1 MDNFREW
8 KENGDMDEKTKSEI
22 TEILKEELVPAMGC
36 TEPISIAYA
45 SAMCRSLLSSPP
57 TAVRIYASPNIIKN
71 VKSVVVP
78 HTGGERGIEAA
89 SSIGIVGGREDLELQ
104 VLSEITKEDIEK
116 SKKLRDEAEFT
127 VLPSNKGYIFHI
139 EVELENKDE
148 NATVEIAG
156 THTNV
161 IRKERNGEV
170 LFEKEYSETTTV
182 RDVDRSIL
190 TIKNIVE
197 YAESVD
203 IDLIKDTIERQ
214 IEYNT
219 AIAEEGL
226 TSPRGANI
234 GSILLKSYGES
245 VHNKAKAYA
254 AAGSDARMN
263 GSERPVIIN
272 SGSGNQ
278 GLTASLP
285 VIVYAR
291 DIGVSHNTLL
301 RALVVSNL
309 VTIHLKSGIGRLS
322 AYCGATSAGAGAGAG
337 VCYLYGGRENE
348 ISHTVVNALAIE
360 SGMICDG
367 AKASCA
373 AKIASAVE
381 AGLLG
386 MEMQKYGS
394 EFYGGDGIVKKGVE
408 NTIDNVSRIAR
419 EGMRETD
426 KTIIEIM
433 TEKAGEGKKR
443 GQ

>member
-1 MDNFREW
+1 MDI
-8 KENGDMDEKTKSEI
+8 KTISAI

-36 TEPISIAYA
+36 TEPIAIAYA
-45 SAMCRSLLSSPP
+45 SSIARSLLSSLP
-57 TAVRIYASPNIIKN
+57 TSVAVYASPNIIKN

-89 SSIGIVGGREDLELQ
+89 ASIGIVAGREDLELE
-104 VLSEITKEDIEK
+104 VLSKVGEKDIER
-116 SKKLRDEAEFT
+116 SKELRRDAKFT
-127 VLPSNKGYIFHI
+127 ILPSESGYIFHI
-139 EVELENKDE
+139 RVELKNDSESS
-148 NATVEIAG
+148 AVEIAG
-156 THTNV
+156 NHTNV
-161 IRKERNGEV
+161 ILKERNGQV
-170 LFEKEYSETTTV
+170 LFRKEYKENVESKKT
-182 RDVDRSIL
+182 DRSVL
-190 TIKNIVE
+190 SIKSISE
-197 YAESVD
+197 YADSVD
-203 IDLIKDTIERQ
+203 IESIRETLERQ

-219 AIAEEGL
+219 AIANEGL
-226 TSPRGANI
+226 HGTWGANI

-245 VHNKAKAYA
+245 VQNKAKAYA

-263 GSERPVIIN
+263 GSEKPVVIN

-285 VIVYAR
+285 VIVYAK
-291 DIGVSHNTLL
+291 DLNVSHNTLL
-301 RALVVSNL
+301 RALAVSNL
-309 VTIHLKSGIGRLS
+309 VTIHLKSGIGSLS

-337 VCYLYGGRENE
+337 VCYLFGGRENE
-348 ISHTVVNALAIE
+348 IAHTVVNALAIE

-408 NTIDNVSRIAR
+408 NTIENVSRIAR

-433 TEKAGEGKKR
+433 TGNKCH
-443 GQ
+443 

>member
-1 MDNFREW
+1 MDI
-8 KENGDMDEKTKSEI
+8 KTISAI

-36 TEPISIAYA
+36 TEPIAIAYA
-45 SAMCRSLLSSPP
+45 SSIARSLISSLP
-57 TAVRIYASPNIIKN
+57 TSVTVYASPNIIKN

-89 SSIGIVGGREDLELQ
+89 ASIGIVAGREELELE
-104 VLSEITKEDIEK
+104 VLSKVGEEDIER
-116 SKKLRDEAEFT
+116 SKELRRDAKFT
-127 VLPSNKGYIFHI
+127 ILPSESGYIFHI
-139 EVELENKDE
+139 RVELKNDSESS
-148 NATVEIAG
+148 AVEIAG
-156 THTNV
+156 NHTNV
-161 IRKERNGEV
+161 ILKERNGEV
-170 LFEKEYSETTTV
+170 IYKKEYKDSVESKKT
-182 RDVDRSIL
+182 DRSIL
-190 TIKNIVE
+190 SIKSISE
-197 YAESVD
+197 YADTVD
-203 IDLIKDTIERQ
+203 IESIKETLERQ

-219 AIAEEGL
+219 AIANEGL
-226 TSPRGANI
+226 HGFWGANI

-245 VHNKAKAYA
+245 VQNKAKAYA

-263 GSERPVIIN
+263 GSEKPVVIN

-285 VIVYAR
+285 VIVYAK
-291 DIGVSHNTLL
+291 DLNVSQNTLL
-301 RALVVSNL
+301 RALAVSNL
-309 VTIHLKSGIGRLS
+309 VTIHLKSGIGSLS

-337 VCYLYGGRENE
+337 VCYLFGGRENE
-348 ISHTVVNALAIE
+348 IAHTVVNALAIE

-408 NTIDNVSRIAR
+408 NTIENVSRIAR

-433 TEKAGEGKKR
+433 TGNKCR
-443 GQ
+443 

>member
-1 MDNFREW
+1 MDI
-8 KENGDMDEKTKSEI
+8 KTISAI

-36 TEPISIAYA
+36 TEPIAIAYA
-45 SAMCRSLLSSPP
+45 SSIARSLLSSLP
-57 TAVRIYASPNIIKN
+57 TSVAVYASPNIIKN

-89 SSIGIVGGREDLELQ
+89 ASIGIVAGREDLELE
-104 VLSEITKEDIEK
+104 VLSKVGEKDIER
-116 SKKLRDEAEFT
+116 SKELRRDAKFT
-127 VLPSNKGYIFHI
+127 ILPSESGYIFHI
-139 EVELENKDE
+139 RVELKNNSESS
-148 NATVEIAG
+148 AVEIAG
-156 THTNV
+156 NHTNV
-161 IRKERNGEV
+161 ILKERNGEV
-170 LFEKEYSETTTV
+170 IYKKEYKDSVESKKT
-182 RDVDRSIL
+182 DRSVL
-190 TIKNIVE
+190 SIKSISE
-197 YAESVD
+197 YADSVD
-203 IDLIKDTIERQ
+203 IESIRETLERQ

-219 AIAEEGL
+219 AIANEGL
-226 TSPRGANI
+226 HGSWGANI

-245 VHNKAKAYA
+245 VQNKAKAYA

-263 GSERPVIIN
+263 GSEKPVVIN

-285 VIVYAR
+285 VIVYAK
-291 DIGVSHNTLL
+291 DLNVSHNTLL
-301 RALVVSNL
+301 RALAVSNL
-309 VTIHLKSGIGRLS
+309 VTIHLKSGIGSLS

-337 VCYLYGGRENE
+337 VCYLFGGRENE

-408 NTIDNVSRIAR
+408 NTIENVSRIAR

-433 TEKAGEGKKR
+433 TGNKCH
-443 GQ
+443 

>member
-1 MDNFREW
+1 MDI
-8 KENGDMDEKTKSEI
+8 KTISAI

-36 TEPISIAYA
+36 TEPIAIAYA
-45 SAMCRSLLSSPP
+45 SSIARSLISSLP
-57 TAVRIYASPNIIKN
+57 TSVTVYASPNIIKN

-89 SSIGIVGGREDLELQ
+89 ASIGIVAGREELELE
-104 VLSEITKEDIEK
+104 VLSKVGEEDIK
-116 SKKLRDEAEFT
+116 RSKELRRDAKFT
-127 VLPSNKGYIFHI
+127 ILPSESGYIFHI
-139 EVELENKDE
+139 RVELKNDSESS
-148 NATVEIAG
+148 AVEIAG
-156 THTNV
+156 NHTNV
-161 IRKERNGEV
+161 ILKERNGEV
-170 LFEKEYSETTTV
+170 IYKKEYKDSVESKKT
-182 RDVDRSIL
+182 DRSIL
-190 TIKNIVE
+190 SIKSISE
-197 YAESVD
+197 YADTVD
-203 IDLIKDTIERQ
+203 IESIRETLERQ

-219 AIAEEGL
+219 AIANEGL
-226 TSPRGANI
+226 HGSWGANI

-245 VHNKAKAYA
+245 VQNKAKAYA

-263 GSERPVIIN
+263 GSEKPVVIN

-285 VIVYAR
+285 VIVYAK
-291 DIGVSHNTLL
+291 DLNVSQNTLL
-301 RALVVSNL
+301 RALAVSNL
-309 VTIHLKSGIGRLS
+309 VTIHLKSGIGSLS

-337 VCYLYGGRENE
+337 VCYLFGGRENE
-348 ISHTVVNALAIE
+348 IAHTVVNALAIE

-408 NTIDNVSRIAR
+408 NTIENVSRIAR

-433 TEKAGEGKKR
+433 TGNKCR
-443 GQ
+443 

>member
-1 MDNFREW
+1 MDI
-8 KENGDMDEKTKSEI
+8 KTISAI

-36 TEPISIAYA
+36 TEPIAIAYA
-45 SAMCRSLLSSPP
+45 SSIARSILSSLP
-57 TAVRIYASPNIIKN
+57 TSVTVYASPNIIKN

-89 SSIGIVGGREDLELQ
+89 ASIGIVAGREDLELE
-104 VLSEITKEDIEK
+104 VLSKVGEKDIER
-116 SKKLRDEAEFT
+116 SKELRRDAKFT
-127 VLPSNKGYIFHI
+127 ILPSESGYIFHI
-139 EVELENKDE
+139 RVELKNDSESS
-148 NATVEIAG
+148 AVEIAG
-156 THTNV
+156 NHTNV
-161 IRKERNGEV
+161 ILKERNREV
-170 LFEKEYSETTTV
+170 IYKKEYKDSVESKKT
-182 RDVDRSIL
+182 DRSVL
-190 TIKNIVE
+190 SIKSISE
-197 YAESVD
+197 YADSVD
-203 IDLIKDTIERQ
+203 IESIREMIERQ

-219 AIAEEGL
+219 AIANEGL
-226 TSPRGANI
+226 HGSWGANI

-245 VHNKAKAYA
+245 VQNKAKAYA

-263 GSERPVIIN
+263 GSEKPVVIN

-285 VIVYAR
+285 VIVYAK
-291 DIGVSHNTLL
+291 DLNVSHNTLL
-301 RALVVSNL
+301 RALAVSNL
-309 VTIHLKSGIGRLS
+309 VTIHLKSGIGSLS

-337 VCYLYGGRENE
+337 VCYLFGGRENE

-408 NTIDNVSRIAR
+408 NTIENVSRIAR

-433 TEKAGEGKKR
+433 TGNKCH
-443 GQ
+443 

>member
-1 MDNFREW
+1 MDI
-8 KENGDMDEKTKSEI
+8 KTISAI

-36 TEPISIAYA
+36 TEPIAIAYA
-45 SAMCRSLLSSPP
+45 SSIARSLLSSLP
-57 TAVRIYASPNIIKN
+57 TSVAVYASPNIIKN

-89 SSIGIVGGREDLELQ
+89 ASIGIVAGREDLELE
-104 VLSEITKEDIEK
+104 VLSKVGEKDIER
-116 SKKLRDEAEFT
+116 SKELRRDAKFT
-127 VLPSNKGYIFHI
+127 ILPSESGYIFHI
-139 EVELENKDE
+139 RVELKNDSESS
-148 NATVEIAG
+148 AVEIAG
-156 THTNV
+156 NHTNV
-161 IRKERNGEV
+161 ILKERNGEV
-170 LFEKEYSETTTV
+170 IYKKEYKDSVESKKT
-182 RDVDRSIL
+182 DRSVL
-190 TIKNIVE
+190 SIKSISE
-197 YAESVD
+197 YADSVD
-203 IDLIKDTIERQ
+203 IESIRETLERQ

-219 AIAEEGL
+219 AIANEGL
-226 TSPRGANI
+226 HGSWGANI

-245 VHNKAKAYA
+245 VQNKAKAYA

-263 GSERPVIIN
+263 GSEKPVVIN

-285 VIVYAR
+285 VIVYAK
-291 DIGVSHNTLL
+291 DLNVSHNTLL
-301 RALVVSNL
+301 RALAVSNL
-309 VTIHLKSGIGRLS
+309 VTIHLKSGIGSLS

-337 VCYLYGGRENE
+337 VCYLFGGRENE

-408 NTIDNVSRIAR
+408 NTIENVSRIAR

-433 TEKAGEGKKR
+433 TGNKCH
-443 GQ
+443 

>member
-1 MDNFREW
+1 MDI
-8 KENGDMDEKTKSEI
+8 KTISAI

-36 TEPISIAYA
+36 TEPIAIAYA
-45 SAMCRSLLSSPP
+45 SSIARSLISSLP
-57 TAVRIYASPNIIKN
+57 TSVTVYASPNIIKN

-89 SSIGIVGGREDLELQ
+89 ASIGIVAGREELELE
-104 VLSEITKEDIEK
+104 VLSKVGEEDIER
-116 SKKLRDEAEFT
+116 SKELRRDAKFT
-127 VLPSNKGYIFHI
+127 ILPSESGYIFHI
-139 EVELENKDE
+139 RVELKNDSESS
-148 NATVEIAG
+148 AVEIAG
-156 THTNV
+156 NHTNIIV
-161 IRKERNGEV
+161 KERNGEV
-170 LFEKEYSETTTV
+170 IYKKEYKDSVESKKT
-182 RDVDRSIL
+182 DRSIL
-190 TIKNIVE
+190 SIKSISE
-197 YAESVD
+197 YADTVD
-203 IDLIKDTIERQ
+203 IESIKETLERQ

-219 AIAEEGL
+219 AIANEGL
-226 TSPRGANI
+226 HGSWGANI

-245 VHNKAKAYA
+245 VQNKAKAYA

-263 GSERPVIIN
+263 GSEKPVVIN

-285 VIVYAR
+285 VIVYAK
-291 DIGVSHNTLL
+291 DLNVSHNTLL
-301 RALVVSNL
+301 RALAVSNL
-309 VTIHLKSGIGRLS
+309 VTIHLKSGIGSLS

-337 VCYLYGGRENE
+337 VCYLFGGRENE
-348 ISHTVVNALAIE
+348 IAHTVVNALAIE

-381 AGLLG
+381 AGSLG

-408 NTIDNVSRIAR
+408 NTIENVSRIAR

-433 TEKAGEGKKR
+433 TGNKCR
-443 GQ
+443 

>member
-1 MDNFREW
+1 MDI
-8 KENGDMDEKTKSEI
+8 KTISAI

-36 TEPISIAYA
+36 TEPIAIAYA
-45 SAMCRSLLSSPP
+45 SSIARSLLSSLP
-57 TAVRIYASPNIIKN
+57 TSVAVYASPNIIKN

-89 SSIGIVGGREDLELQ
+89 ASIGIVAGREDLELE
-104 VLSEITKEDIEK
+104 VLSKVGEKDIER
-116 SKKLRDEAEFT
+116 SKELRREAKFT
-127 VLPSNKGYIFHI
+127 ILPSESGYIFHI
-139 EVELENKDE
+139 RVELKNDSESS
-148 NATVEIAG
+148 AVEIAG
-156 THTNV
+156 NHTNV
-161 IRKERNGEV
+161 ILKERNREV
-170 LFEKEYSETTTV
+170 IYKKEYKDSVESKKT
-182 RDVDRSIL
+182 DRSVL
-190 TIKNIVE
+190 SIKSISE
-197 YAESVD
+197 YADSVD
-203 IDLIKDTIERQ
+203 IESIREMIERQ

-219 AIAEEGL
+219 AIANEGL
-226 TSPRGANI
+226 HGSWGANI

-245 VHNKAKAYA
+245 VQNKAKAYA

-263 GSERPVIIN
+263 GSEKPVVIN

-285 VIVYAR
+285 VIVYAK
-291 DIGVSHNTLL
+291 DLNVSHNTLL
-301 RALVVSNL
+301 RALAVSNL
-309 VTIHLKSGIGRLS
+309 VTIHLKSGIGSLS

-337 VCYLYGGRENE
+337 VCYLFGGRENE

-408 NTIDNVSRIAR
+408 NTIENVSRIAR

-433 TEKAGEGKKR
+433 TGNKCH
-443 GQ
+443 

>member
-1 MDNFREW
+1 MDI
-8 KENGDMDEKTKSEI
+8 KTISAI

-36 TEPISIAYA
+36 TEPIAIAYA
-45 SAMCRSLLSSPP
+45 SSIARSLLSSLP
-57 TAVRIYASPNIIKN
+57 TSVAVYASPNIIKN

-89 SSIGIVGGREDLELQ
+89 ASIGIVAGREDLELE
-104 VLSEITKEDIEK
+104 VLSKVGEKDIER
-116 SKKLRDEAEFT
+116 SKELRRDAKFT
-127 VLPSNKGYIFHI
+127 ILPSESGYIFHI
-139 EVELENKDE
+139 RVELKNDSESS
-148 NATVEIAG
+148 AVEIAG
-156 THTNV
+156 NHTNV
-161 IRKERNGEV
+161 ILKERNGQV
-170 LFEKEYSETTTV
+170 LFRKEYKENVESKKT
-182 RDVDRSIL
+182 DRSVL
-190 TIKNIVE
+190 SIKSISE
-197 YAESVD
+197 YADSVD
-203 IDLIKDTIERQ
+203 IESIRETLERQ

-219 AIAEEGL
+219 AIANEGL
-226 TSPRGANI
+226 HGTWGANI

-245 VHNKAKAYA
+245 VQNKAKAYA

-263 GSERPVIIN
+263 GSEKPVVIN

-285 VIVYAR
+285 VIVYAK
-291 DIGVSHNTLL
+291 DLNVSHNTLL
-301 RALVVSNL
+301 RALAVSNL
-309 VTIHLKSGIGRLS
+309 VTIHLKSGIGSLS

-337 VCYLYGGRENE
+337 VCYLFGGRENE

-408 NTIDNVSRIAR
+408 NTIENVSRIAR

-433 TEKAGEGKKR
+433 TGNKCH
-443 GQ
+443 

>member
-127 VLPSNKGYIFHI
+127 VRPSNKGYIFHI

-148 NATVEIAG
+148 KASVEIAG

-337 VCYLYGGRENE
+337 VCYLYGGGR
-348 ISHTVVNALAIE
+348 
-360 SGMICDG
+360 M
-367 AKASCA
+367 
-373 AKIASAVE
+373 
-381 AGLLG
+381 
-386 MEMQKYGS
+386 KYP
-394 EFYGGDGIVKKGVE
+394 
-408 NTIDNVSRIAR
+408 TL
-419 EGMRETD
+419 
-426 KTIIEIM
+426 
-433 TEKAGEGKKR
+433 
-443 GQ
+443 

>member
-1 MDNFREW
+1 MDI
-8 KENGDMDEKTKSEI
+8 KTISAI

-36 TEPISIAYA
+36 TEPIAIAYA
-45 SAMCRSLLSSPP
+45 SSIARSLISSLP
-57 TAVRIYASPNIIKN
+57 TSVTVYASPNIIKN

-89 SSIGIVGGREDLELQ
+89 SSIGIVAGREELELE
-104 VLSEITKEDIEK
+104 VLSKVGEKDIER
-116 SKKLRDEAEFT
+116 SKELRRDAKFT
-127 VLPSNKGYIFHI
+127 ILPSESGYIFHI
-139 EVELENKDE
+139 RVELKNDSESS
-148 NATVEIAG
+148 AVEIAG
-156 THTNV
+156 NHTNV
-161 IRKERNGEV
+161 ILKERNGEV
-170 LFEKEYSETTTV
+170 IYKKEYKDSVESKKT
-182 RDVDRSIL
+182 DRSIL
-190 TIKNIVE
+190 SIKSISE
-197 YAESVD
+197 YADTVDVES
-203 IDLIKDTIERQ
+203 IRETLERQ

-219 AIAEEGL
+219 AIANEGL
-226 TSPRGANI
+226 HGSWGANI

-245 VHNKAKAYA
+245 VQNKAKAYA

-263 GSERPVIIN
+263 GSEKPVVIN

-285 VIVYAR
+285 VIVYAK
-291 DIGVSHNTLL
+291 DLNVSHNTLL
-301 RALVVSNL
+301 RALAVSNL
-309 VTIHLKSGIGRLS
+309 VTIHLKSGIGSLS

-337 VCYLYGGRENE
+337 VCYLFGGRENE
-348 ISHTVVNALAIE
+348 IAHTVVNALAIE

-408 NTIDNVSRIAR
+408 NTIENVSRIAR

-433 TEKAGEGKKR
+433 TGNKCR
-443 GQ
+443 

>member
-1 MDNFREW
+1 MDS
-8 KENGDMDEKTKSEI
+8 KTISAI

-36 TEPISIAYA
+36 TEPIAIAYA
-45 SAMCRSLLSSPP
+45 SSIARSLLSSLPNSV
-57 TAVRIYASPNIIKN
+57 TVYASPNIIKN

-89 SSIGIVGGREDLELQ
+89 ASIGIVGGREDLELE
-104 VLSEITKEDIEK
+104 VLSKVGKEDIK
-116 SKKLRDEAEFT
+116 RSRKLRKEAVFN
-127 VLPSNKGYIFHI
+127 VLPSKSGYIFHI
-139 EVELENKDE
+139 RVEMENGKE
-148 NATVEIAG
+148 NSKVEIAG
-156 THTNV
+156 NHTNV
-161 IRKERNGEV
+161 ILKERNGEV
-170 LFEKEYSETTTV
+170 LFKKEYKESVEAKKT
-182 RDVDRSIL
+182 DRSIL
-190 TIKNIVE
+190 SIKTIAE
-197 YAESVD
+197 YADSVD
-203 IDLIKDTIERQ
+203 IEDIRETLERQ

-219 AIAEEGL
+219 LIAEEGL
-226 TSPRGANI
+226 HGTWGANI
-234 GSILLKSYGES
+234 GAILLKSYGES
-245 VHNKAKAYA
+245 VQNKAKAYA

-263 GSERPVIIN
+263 GSEKPVVIN

-285 VIVYAR
+285 VIVYAK
-291 DIGVSHNTLL
+291 DLNVSHGTLL
-301 RALVVSNL
+301 RALAVSNL
-309 VTIHLKSGIGRLS
+309 VTIHLKSGIGSLS

-348 ISHTVVNALAIE
+348 IAHTVVNALAIE

-386 MEMQKYGS
+386 MEMQKYGR
-394 EFYGGDGIVKKGVE
+394 EFYGGEGIVKKGVE

-433 TEKAGEGKKR
+433 TGDKCR
-443 GQ
+443 

>member
-1 MDNFREW
+1 MDI
-8 KENGDMDEKTKSEI
+8 KTISAI

-36 TEPISIAYA
+36 TEPIAIAYA
-45 SAMCRSLLSSPP
+45 SSIARSLISSLP
-57 TAVRIYASPNIIKN
+57 TSVTVYASPNIIKN

-89 SSIGIVGGREDLELQ
+89 ASIGIVAGREELELE
-104 VLSEITKEDIEK
+104 VLSKVGEEDIER
-116 SKKLRDEAEFT
+116 SKELRRDAKFT
-127 VLPSNKGYIFHI
+127 ILPSESGYIFHI
-139 EVELENKDE
+139 RLELKNDSESS
-148 NATVEIAG
+148 AVEIAG
-156 THTNV
+156 NHTNIIV
-161 IRKERNGEV
+161 KERNGEV
-170 LFEKEYSETTTV
+170 IYKKEYKDSVESKKT
-182 RDVDRSIL
+182 DRSIL
-190 TIKNIVE
+190 SIKSISE
-197 YAESVD
+197 YADTVD
-203 IDLIKDTIERQ
+203 IESIKETLERQ

-219 AIAEEGL
+219 AIANEGL
-226 TSPRGANI
+226 HGSWGANI

-245 VHNKAKAYA
+245 VQNKAKAYA

-263 GSERPVIIN
+263 GSEKPVVIN

-285 VIVYAR
+285 VIVYAK
-291 DIGVSHNTLL
+291 DLNVSHNTLL
-301 RALVVSNL
+301 RALAVSNL
-309 VTIHLKSGIGRLS
+309 VTIHLKSGIGSLS

-337 VCYLYGGRENE
+337 VCYLFGGRENE
-348 ISHTVVNALAIE
+348 IAHTVVNALAIE

-408 NTIDNVSRIAR
+408 NTIENVSRIAR

-433 TEKAGEGKKR
+433 TGNKCR
-443 GQ
+443 

>member
-1 MDNFREW
+1 MDI
-8 KENGDMDEKTKSEI
+8 KTISAI

-36 TEPISIAYA
+36 TEPIAIAYA
-45 SAMCRSLLSSPP
+45 SSIARSLLSSLP
-57 TAVRIYASPNIIKN
+57 TSVTVYASPNIIKN

-89 SSIGIVGGREDLELQ
+89 ASIGIVAGREELELE
-104 VLSEITKEDIEK
+104 VLSKVGEEDIER
-116 SKKLRDEAEFT
+116 SKELRRDAKFT
-127 VLPSNKGYIFHI
+127 ILPSESGYIFHI
-139 EVELENKDE
+139 RVELKNDSESS
-148 NATVEIAG
+148 AVEIAG
-156 THTNV
+156 NHTNIIV
-161 IRKERNGEV
+161 KERNGEV
-170 LFEKEYSETTTV
+170 IYKKEYKDSVESKKT
-182 RDVDRSIL
+182 DRSIL
-190 TIKNIVE
+190 SIKSISE
-197 YAESVD
+197 YADTVD
-203 IDLIKDTIERQ
+203 IESIKETLERQ

-219 AIAEEGL
+219 AIADEGL
-226 TSPRGANI
+226 HGSWGANI

-245 VHNKAKAYA
+245 VQNKAKAYA

-263 GSERPVIIN
+263 GSEKPVVIN

-285 VIVYAR
+285 VIVYAK
-291 DIGVSHNTLL
+291 DLNVSHNTLL
-301 RALVVSNL
+301 RALAVSNL
-309 VTIHLKSGIGRLS
+309 MTIHLKSGIGSLS

-337 VCYLYGGRENE
+337 VCYLFGGRENE
-348 ISHTVVNALAIE
+348 IAHTVVNALAIE

-408 NTIDNVSRIAR
+408 NTIENVSRIAR

-433 TEKAGEGKKR
+433 TGNKCR
-443 GQ
+443 

>member
-1 MDNFREW
+1 MDL
-8 KENGDMDEKTKSEI
+8 KTISAI

-36 TEPISIAYA
+36 TEPIAIAYA
-45 SAMCRSLLSSPP
+45 SSIARSLLSSLP
-57 TAVRIYASPNIIKN
+57 TSVTVYASPNIIKN

-89 SSIGIVGGREDLELQ
+89 ASIGIVGGREDLELE
-104 VLSEITKEDIEK
+104 VLSKVGKEDIK
-116 SKKLRDEAEFT
+116 RSRKLRKEAVFN
-127 VLPSNKGYIFHI
+127 VLPSKSGYIFHI
-139 EVELENKDE
+139 RVEMENGKE
-148 NATVEIAG
+148 NSKVEIAG
-156 THTNV
+156 NHTNV
-161 IRKERNGEV
+161 ILKERNGEV
-170 LFEKEYSETTTV
+170 LFKKEYKESVEAKKT
-182 RDVDRSIL
+182 DRSIL
-190 TIKNIVE
+190 SIKTIAE
-197 YAESVD
+197 YADSVD
-203 IDLIKDTIERQ
+203 IEDIRETLERQ

-219 AIAEEGL
+219 LIAEEGL
-226 TSPRGANI
+226 HGTWGANI
-234 GSILLKSYGES
+234 GAILLKSYGES
-245 VHNKAKAYA
+245 VQNKAKAYA

-263 GSERPVIIN
+263 GSEKPVVIN

-285 VIVYAR
+285 VIVYAK
-291 DIGVSHNTLL
+291 DLNVSHNTLL
-301 RALVVSNL
+301 RALAVSNL
-309 VTIHLKSGIGRLS
+309 VTIHLKSGIGSLS

-348 ISHTVVNALAIE
+348 IAHTVVNALAIE

-386 MEMQKYGS
+386 MEMQKYGR
-394 EFYGGDGIVKKGVE
+394 EFYGGEGIVKKGVE

-433 TEKAGEGKKR
+433 TGDKCR
-443 GQ
+443 

>member
-1 MDNFREW
+1 MDI
-8 KENGDMDEKTKSEI
+8 KTISAI

-36 TEPISIAYA
+36 TEPIAIAYA
-45 SAMCRSLLSSPP
+45 SSIARSLISSLP
-57 TAVRIYASPNIIKN
+57 TSVTVYASPNIIKN

-89 SSIGIVGGREDLELQ
+89 ASIGIVAGREELELE
-104 VLSEITKEDIEK
+104 VLSKVGEEDIK
-116 SKKLRDEAEFT
+116 RSKELRRDAKFT
-127 VLPSNKGYIFHI
+127 ILPSESGYIFHI
-139 EVELENKDE
+139 RVELKNDSESS
-148 NATVEIAG
+148 AVEIAG
-156 THTNV
+156 NHTNIIV
-161 IRKERNGEV
+161 KERNGEV
-170 LFEKEYSETTTV
+170 IYKKEYKDSVESKKT
-182 RDVDRSIL
+182 DRSIL
-190 TIKNIVE
+190 SIKSISE
-197 YAESVD
+197 YADTVD
-203 IDLIKDTIERQ
+203 IESIRETLERQ

-219 AIAEEGL
+219 AIANEGL
-226 TSPRGANI
+226 HGTWGANI

-245 VHNKAKAYA
+245 VQNKAKAYA

-263 GSERPVIIN
+263 GSEKPVVIN

-285 VIVYAR
+285 VIVYAK
-291 DIGVSHNTLL
+291 DLNVSHNTLL
-301 RALVVSNL
+301 RALAVSNL
-309 VTIHLKSGIGRLS
+309 VTIHLKSGIGSLS

-337 VCYLYGGRENE
+337 VCYLFGGRENE

-408 NTIDNVSRIAR
+408 NTIENVSRIAR

-433 TEKAGEGKKR
+433 TGNKCH
-443 GQ
+443 

>member
-1 MDNFREW
+1 MDI
-8 KENGDMDEKTKSEI
+8 KTISAI

-36 TEPISIAYA
+36 TEPIAIAYA
-45 SAMCRSLLSSPP
+45 SSIARSLLSSLP
-57 TAVRIYASPNIIKN
+57 TSVAVYASPNIIKN

-89 SSIGIVGGREDLELQ
+89 ASIGIVAGREDLELE
-104 VLSEITKEDIEK
+104 VLSKVGEKDIER
-116 SKKLRDEAEFT
+116 SKELRRDAKFT
-127 VLPSNKGYIFHI
+127 ILPSESGYIFHI
-139 EVELENKDE
+139 RVELKNNSESS
-148 NATVEIAG
+148 AVEIAG
-156 THTNV
+156 NHTNV
-161 IRKERNGEV
+161 ILKERNGEV
-170 LFEKEYSETTTV
+170 IYKKEYKDSVESKKT
-182 RDVDRSIL
+182 DRSVL
-190 TIKNIVE
+190 SIKSISE
-197 YAESVD
+197 YADSVD
-203 IDLIKDTIERQ
+203 IESIRETLERQ

-219 AIAEEGL
+219 AIANEGL
-226 TSPRGANI
+226 HGTWGANI

-245 VHNKAKAYA
+245 VQNKAKAYA

-263 GSERPVIIN
+263 GSEKPVVIN

-285 VIVYAR
+285 VIVYAK
-291 DIGVSHNTLL
+291 DLNVSHNTLL
-301 RALVVSNL
+301 RALAVSNL
-309 VTIHLKSGIGRLS
+309 VTIHLKSGIGSLS

-337 VCYLYGGRENE
+337 VCYLFGGRENE

-408 NTIDNVSRIAR
+408 NTIENVSRIAR

-433 TEKAGEGKKR
+433 TGNKCH
-443 GQ
+443 

>member
-1 MDNFREW
+1 MDL
-8 KENGDMDEKTKSEI
+8 KTISAI

-36 TEPISIAYA
+36 TEPIAIAYA
-45 SAMCRSLLSSPP
+45 SSIARSLLSSLP
-57 TAVRIYASPNIIKN
+57 TSVTVYASPNIIKN

-89 SSIGIVGGREDLELQ
+89 ASIGIVGGREDLELE
-104 VLSEITKEDIEK
+104 VLSKVGKEDIK
-116 SKKLRDEAEFT
+116 RSRKLRKEAVFN
-127 VLPSNKGYIFHI
+127 VLPSKSGYIFHI
-139 EVELENKDE
+139 RVEMENEKE
-148 NATVEIAG
+148 NSKVEIAG
-156 THTNV
+156 NHTNV
-161 IRKERNGEV
+161 ILKERNGEV
-170 LFEKEYSETTTV
+170 LFKKEYKESVEAKKT
-182 RDVDRSIL
+182 DRSIL
-190 TIKNIVE
+190 SIKNIAE
-197 YAESVD
+197 YADSVD
-203 IDLIKDTIERQ
+203 IEDIRETLERQ

-219 AIAEEGL
+219 LIAEEGL
-226 TSPRGANI
+226 HGTWGANI
-234 GSILLKSYGES
+234 GAILLKSYGES
-245 VHNKAKAYA
+245 VQNKAKAYA

-263 GSERPVIIN
+263 GSEKPVVIN

-285 VIVYAR
+285 VIVYAK
-291 DIGVSHNTLL
+291 DLNVSHGTLL
-301 RALVVSNL
+301 RALAVSNL
-309 VTIHLKSGIGRLS
+309 VTIHLKSGIGSLS

-348 ISHTVVNALAIE
+348 IAHTVVNALAIE

-386 MEMQKYGS
+386 MEMQKYGR
-394 EFYGGDGIVKKGVE
+394 EFYGGEGIVKKGVE

-433 TEKAGEGKKR
+433 TGGKCR
-443 GQ
+443 

>member
-1 MDNFREW
+1 MDL
-8 KENGDMDEKTKSEI
+8 KTISGI

-36 TEPISIAYA
+36 TEPIAIAYA
-45 SAMCRSLLSSPP
+45 SSIARSLLSSLP
-57 TAVRIYASPNIIKN
+57 TSVTVYASPNIIKN

-89 SSIGIVGGREDLELQ
+89 ASIGIVGGREDLELE
-104 VLSEITKEDIEK
+104 VLSKVGKEDIK
-116 SKKLRDEAEFT
+116 RSRKLRKEAVFN
-127 VLPSNKGYIFHI
+127 VLPSKSGYIFHI
-139 EVELENKDE
+139 RVEMENGKE
-148 NATVEIAG
+148 NSKVEIAG
-156 THTNV
+156 NHTNV
-161 IRKERNGEV
+161 ILKERNGEV
-170 LFEKEYSETTTV
+170 LFKKEYKESVEAKKT
-182 RDVDRSIL
+182 DRSIL
-190 TIKNIVE
+190 SIKAIAE
-197 YAESVD
+197 YADSVEIED
-203 IDLIKDTIERQ
+203 IRETLERQ

-219 AIAEEGL
+219 LIAEEGL
-226 TSPRGANI
+226 HGTWGANI
-234 GSILLKSYGES
+234 GAILLKSYGES
-245 VHNKAKAYA
+245 VQNKAKAYA

-263 GSERPVIIN
+263 GSEKPVVIN

-285 VIVYAR
+285 VIVYAK
-291 DIGVSHNTLL
+291 DLNVSHGTLL
-301 RALVVSNL
+301 RALAVSNL
-309 VTIHLKSGIGRLS
+309 VTIHLKSGIGSLS

-348 ISHTVVNALAIE
+348 IAHTVVNALAIE

-386 MEMQKYGS
+386 MEMQKYGR
-394 EFYGGDGIVKKGVE
+394 EFYGGEGIVKKGVE

-433 TEKAGEGKKR
+433 TGGKCR
-443 GQ
+443 

>member
-1 MDNFREW
+1 MDS
-8 KENGDMDEKTKSEI
+8 KTISAI

-36 TEPISIAYA
+36 TEPIAIAYA
-45 SAMCRSLLSSPP
+45 SSIARSLLSSLP
-57 TAVRIYASPNIIKN
+57 TSVTVYASPNIIKN

-89 SSIGIVGGREDLELQ
+89 ASIGIVGGREDLELE
-104 VLSEITKEDIEK
+104 VLSKVGKEDIK
-116 SKKLRDEAEFT
+116 RSRKLRKEAVFN
-127 VLPSNKGYIFHI
+127 VLPSKSGYIFHI
-139 EVELENKDE
+139 RVEMENGKE
-148 NATVEIAG
+148 NSKVEIAG
-156 THTNV
+156 NHTNV
-161 IRKERNGEV
+161 ILKERNGEV
-170 LFEKEYSETTTV
+170 LFKKEYKESVEAKKT
-182 RDVDRSIL
+182 DRSIL
-190 TIKNIVE
+190 SIKAIAE
-197 YAESVD
+197 YADSVD
-203 IDLIKDTIERQ
+203 IEDIRETLERQ

-219 AIAEEGL
+219 LIAEEGL
-226 TSPRGANI
+226 HGTWGANI
-234 GSILLKSYGES
+234 GAILLKSYGES
-245 VHNKAKAYA
+245 VQNKAKAYA

-263 GSERPVIIN
+263 GSEKPVVIN

-285 VIVYAR
+285 VIVYAK
-291 DIGVSHNTLL
+291 DLNVSHGTLL
-301 RALVVSNL
+301 RALAVSNL
-309 VTIHLKSGIGRLS
+309 VTIHLKSGIGSLS

-348 ISHTVVNALAIE
+348 IAHTVVNALAIE

-386 MEMQKYGS
+386 MEMQKYGR
-394 EFYGGDGIVKKGVE
+394 EFYGGEGIVKKGVE

-433 TEKAGEGKKR
+433 TGGKCR
-443 GQ
+443 

>member
-1 MDNFREW
+1 MDI
-8 KENGDMDEKTKSEI
+8 KTISAI

-36 TEPISIAYA
+36 TEPIAIAYA
-45 SAMCRSLLSSPP
+45 SSISRSLISSLP
-57 TAVRIYASPNIIKN
+57 TSVTVYASPNIIKN

-89 SSIGIVGGREDLELQ
+89 ASIGIVAGREELELE
-104 VLSEITKEDIEK
+104 VLSKVGEEDIER
-116 SKKLRDEAEFT
+116 SKELRRDAKFT
-127 VLPSNKGYIFHI
+127 ILPSESGYIFHI
-139 EVELENKDE
+139 RVELKNDSESS
-148 NATVEIAG
+148 AVEIAG
-156 THTNV
+156 NHTNV
-161 IRKERNGEV
+161 ILKERNGEV
-170 LFEKEYSETTTV
+170 IYKKEYKDSVESKKT
-182 RDVDRSIL
+182 DRSIL
-190 TIKNIVE
+190 SIKSISE
-197 YAESVD
+197 YADTVDVES
-203 IDLIKDTIERQ
+203 IRETLERQ

-219 AIAEEGL
+219 AIANEGL
-226 TSPRGANI
+226 HGSWGANI

-245 VHNKAKAYA
+245 VQNKAKAYA

-263 GSERPVIIN
+263 GSEKPVVIN

-285 VIVYAR
+285 VIVYAK
-291 DIGVSHNTLL
+291 DLNVSHNTLL
-301 RALVVSNL
+301 RALAVSNL
-309 VTIHLKSGIGRLS
+309 VTIHLKSGIGSLS

-337 VCYLYGGRENE
+337 VCYLFGGRENE
-348 ISHTVVNALAIE
+348 IAHTVVNALAIE

-408 NTIDNVSRIAR
+408 NTIENVSRIAR

-433 TEKAGEGKKR
+433 TGNKCR
-443 GQ
+443 

>member
-1 MDNFREW
+1 MDI
-8 KENGDMDEKTKSEI
+8 KTISAI

-36 TEPISIAYA
+36 TEPIAIAYA
-45 SAMCRSLLSSPP
+45 SSIARSLLSSLP
-57 TAVRIYASPNIIKN
+57 TSVTVYASPNIIKN

-89 SSIGIVGGREDLELQ
+89 ASIGIVAGREDLELE
-104 VLSEITKEDIEK
+104 VLSKVGEKDIER
-116 SKKLRDEAEFT
+116 SKELRRDAKFT
-127 VLPSNKGYIFHI
+127 ILPSESGYIFHI
-139 EVELENKDE
+139 RVELKNDSESSS
-148 NATVEIAG
+148 VEIAG
-156 THTNV
+156 NHTNV
-161 IRKERNGEV
+161 ILKERNGEV
-170 LFEKEYSETTTV
+170 IYKKEYKDSVESKKT
-182 RDVDRSIL
+182 DRSVL
-190 TIKNIVE
+190 SIKSISE
-197 YAESVD
+197 YADSVD
-203 IDLIKDTIERQ
+203 IESIRETLERQ

-219 AIAEEGL
+219 AIANEGL
-226 TSPRGANI
+226 HGSWGANI

-245 VHNKAKAYA
+245 VQNKAKAYA

-263 GSERPVIIN
+263 GSEKPVVIN

-285 VIVYAR
+285 VIVYAK
-291 DIGVSHNTLL
+291 DLNVSHNTLL
-301 RALVVSNL
+301 RALAVSNL
-309 VTIHLKSGIGRLS
+309 VTIHLKSGIGSLS

-337 VCYLYGGRENE
+337 VCYLFGGRENE

-408 NTIDNVSRIAR
+408 NTIENVSRIAR

-433 TEKAGEGKKR
+433 TGNKCH
-443 GQ
+443 

>member
-1 MDNFREW
+1 MDI
-8 KENGDMDEKTKSEI
+8 KTISAI
-22 TEILKEELVPAMGC
+22 TEILKEELVPAMRC
-36 TEPISIAYA
+36 TEPIAIAYA
-45 SAMCRSLLSSPP
+45 SSIARSLISSLP
-57 TAVRIYASPNIIKN
+57 TSVTVYASPNIIKN

-89 SSIGIVGGREDLELQ
+89 ASIGIVAGREELELE
-104 VLSEITKEDIEK
+104 VLSKVGEKDIER
-116 SKKLRDEAEFT
+116 SKELRRDAKFT
-127 VLPSNKGYIFHI
+127 ILPSESGYIFHI
-139 EVELENKDE
+139 RVELKNDSESS
-148 NATVEIAG
+148 AVEIAG
-156 THTNV
+156 NHTNIIV
-161 IRKERNGEV
+161 KERNGEV
-170 LFEKEYSETTTV
+170 IYKKEYKDSVESKKT
-182 RDVDRSIL
+182 DRSIL
-190 TIKNIVE
+190 SIKSISE
-197 YAESVD
+197 YADTVD
-203 IDLIKDTIERQ
+203 IESIKETLERQ

-219 AIAEEGL
+219 AIANEGL
-226 TSPRGANI
+226 HGFWGANI

-245 VHNKAKAYA
+245 VQNKAKAYA

-263 GSERPVIIN
+263 GSEKPVVIN

-285 VIVYAR
+285 VIVYAK
-291 DIGVSHNTLL
+291 DLNVSHNTLL
-301 RALVVSNL
+301 RALAVSNL
-309 VTIHLKSGIGRLS
+309 VTIHLKSGIGSLS

-337 VCYLYGGRENE
+337 VCYLFGGRENE
-348 ISHTVVNALAIE
+348 IAHTVVNALAIE

-408 NTIDNVSRIAR
+408 NTIENVSRIAR

-433 TEKAGEGKKR
+433 TGNKCR
-443 GQ
+443 

>member
-1 MDNFREW
+1 MDL
-8 KENGDMDEKTKSEI
+8 KTISGI

-36 TEPISIAYA
+36 TEPIAIAYA
-45 SAMCRSLLSSPP
+45 SSIARSLLSSLPNSV
-57 TAVRIYASPNIIKN
+57 TVYASPNIIKN

-89 SSIGIVGGREDLELQ
+89 ASIGIVGGREDLELE
-104 VLSEITKEDIEK
+104 VLSKVGKEDIK
-116 SKKLRDEAEFT
+116 RSRKLRKEAVFN
-127 VLPSNKGYIFHI
+127 VLPSKSGYIFHI
-139 EVELENKDE
+139 RVEMENEKE
-148 NATVEIAG
+148 NSKVEIAG
-156 THTNV
+156 NHTNV
-161 IRKERNGEV
+161 ILKERNGEV
-170 LFEKEYSETTTV
+170 LFKKEYKESVEAKKT
-182 RDVDRSIL
+182 DRSIL
-190 TIKNIVE
+190 SIKAIAE
-197 YAESVD
+197 YADSVD
-203 IDLIKDTIERQ
+203 IEDIRETLERQ

-219 AIAEEGL
+219 LIAEEGL
-226 TSPRGANI
+226 HGTWGANI
-234 GSILLKSYGES
+234 GAILLKSYGES
-245 VHNKAKAYA
+245 VQNKAKAYA

-263 GSERPVIIN
+263 GSEKPVVIN

-285 VIVYAR
+285 VIVYAK
-291 DIGVSHNTLL
+291 DLNVSHGTLL
-301 RALVVSNL
+301 RALAVSNL
-309 VTIHLKSGIGRLS
+309 VTIHLKSGIGSLS

-337 VCYLYGGRENE
+337 VCYLFGGRENE
-348 ISHTVVNALAIE
+348 IAHTVVNALAIE

-386 MEMQKYGS
+386 MEMQKYGR
-394 EFYGGDGIVKKGVE
+394 EFYGGEGIVKKGVE

-433 TEKAGEGKKR
+433 TGGKCR
-443 GQ
+443 

>member
-1 MDNFREW
+1 MDI
-8 KENGDMDEKTKSEI
+8 KTISAI

-36 TEPISIAYA
+36 TEPIAIAYA
-45 SAMCRSLLSSPP
+45 SSIARSLISSLP
-57 TAVRIYASPNIIKN
+57 TSVTVYASPNIIKN

-89 SSIGIVGGREDLELQ
+89 ASIGIVAGREELELE
-104 VLSEITKEDIEK
+104 VLSKVGEEDIER
-116 SKKLRDEAEFT
+116 SKELRRDAKFT
-127 VLPSNKGYIFHI
+127 ILPSESGYIFHI
-139 EVELENKDE
+139 RVELKNDSESS
-148 NATVEIAG
+148 AVEIAG
-156 THTNV
+156 NHTNV
-161 IRKERNGEV
+161 ILKERNGEV
-170 LFEKEYSETTTV
+170 IYKKEYKDSMESKKT
-182 RDVDRSIL
+182 DRSIL
-190 TIKNIVE
+190 SIKSISE
-197 YAESVD
+197 YADTVD
-203 IDLIKDTIERQ
+203 IESIRETLERQ

-219 AIAEEGL
+219 AIANEGL
-226 TSPRGANI
+226 HGSWGANI

-245 VHNKAKAYA
+245 VQNKAKAYA

-263 GSERPVIIN
+263 GSEKPVVIN

-285 VIVYAR
+285 VIVYAK
-291 DIGVSHNTLL
+291 DLNVSHNTLL
-301 RALVVSNL
+301 RALAVSNL
-309 VTIHLKSGIGRLS
+309 VTIHLKSGIGSLS

-337 VCYLYGGRENE
+337 VCYLFGGRENE
-348 ISHTVVNALAIE
+348 IAHTLVNALAIE
-360 SGMICDG
+360 SGRICDG

-408 NTIDNVSRIAR
+408 NTIENVSRIAR

-433 TEKAGEGKKR
+433 TGNKCR
-443 GQ
+443 

>member
-1 MDNFREW
+1 MDI
-8 KENGDMDEKTKSEI
+8 KTISAI

-36 TEPISIAYA
+36 TEPIAIAYA
-45 SAMCRSLLSSPP
+45 SSIARSLLSSLP
-57 TAVRIYASPNIIKN
+57 TSVTVYASPNIIKN

-89 SSIGIVGGREDLELQ
+89 ASIGIVAGREDLELE
-104 VLSEITKEDIEK
+104 VLSKVGEKDIER
-116 SKKLRDEAEFT
+116 SKELRRDAKFT
-127 VLPSNKGYIFHI
+127 ILPSESGYIFHI
-139 EVELENKDE
+139 RVELKNDSESS
-148 NATVEIAG
+148 AVEIAG
-156 THTNV
+156 NHTNIIV
-161 IRKERNGEV
+161 KERNGEV
-170 LFEKEYSETTTV
+170 IYKKEYKDSVESKKT
-182 RDVDRSIL
+182 DRSVL
-190 TIKNIVE
+190 SIKSISE
-197 YAESVD
+197 YADTVD
-203 IDLIKDTIERQ
+203 IESIKETLERQ

-219 AIAEEGL
+219 AKADEGL
-226 TSPRGANI
+226 HGSWGANI

-245 VHNKAKAYA
+245 VQNKAKAYA

-263 GSERPVIIN
+263 GSEKPVVIN

-285 VIVYAR
+285 VIVYAK
-291 DIGVSHNTLL
+291 DLNVSHNTLL
-301 RALVVSNL
+301 RALAVSNL
-309 VTIHLKSGIGRLS
+309 VTIHLKSGIGSLS

-337 VCYLYGGRENE
+337 VCYLFGGRENE
-348 ISHTVVNALAIE
+348 IAHTVVNALAIE

-408 NTIDNVSRIAR
+408 NTIENVSRIAR

-433 TEKAGEGKKR
+433 TGNKCH
-443 GQ
+443 

>member
-1 MDNFREW
+1 MDI
-8 KENGDMDEKTKSEI
+8 KTISAI

-36 TEPISIAYA
+36 TEPIAIAYA
-45 SAMCRSLLSSPP
+45 SSIARSLISSLP
-57 TAVRIYASPNIIKN
+57 TSVTVYASPNIIKN

-89 SSIGIVGGREDLELQ
+89 ASIGIVAGREELELE
-104 VLSEITKEDIEK
+104 VLSKVGEEDIER
-116 SKKLRDEAEFT
+116 SKELRRDAKFT
-127 VLPSNKGYIFHI
+127 ILPSESGYIFHI
-139 EVELENKDE
+139 RVELKNDSESSD
-148 NATVEIAG
+148 VEIAG
-156 THTNV
+156 NHTNV
-161 IRKERNGEV
+161 ILKERNGEV
-170 LFEKEYSETTTV
+170 IYKKEYKDSVESKKT
-182 RDVDRSIL
+182 DRSIL
-190 TIKNIVE
+190 SIKSISE
-197 YAESVD
+197 YADTVD
-203 IDLIKDTIERQ
+203 IESIRETLERQ

-219 AIAEEGL
+219 AIADEGL
-226 TSPRGANI
+226 HGSWGANI

-245 VHNKAKAYA
+245 VQNKAKAYA

-263 GSERPVIIN
+263 GSEKPVVIN

-285 VIVYAR
+285 VIVYAK
-291 DIGVSHNTLL
+291 DLNVSQNTLL
-301 RALVVSNL
+301 RALAVSNL
-309 VTIHLKSGIGRLS
+309 VTIHLKSGIGSLS

-337 VCYLYGGRENE
+337 VCYLFGGRENE
-348 ISHTVVNALAIE
+348 IAHTVVNALAIE

-408 NTIDNVSRIAR
+408 NTIENVSRIAR

-433 TEKAGEGKKR
+433 TGNKCR
-443 GQ
+443 

>member
-1 MDNFREW
+1 M
-8 KENGDMDEKTKSEI
+8 
-22 TEILKEELVPAMGC
+22 
-36 TEPISIAYA
+36 
-45 SAMCRSLLSSPP
+45 
-57 TAVRIYASPNIIKN
+57 
-71 VKSVVVP
+71 
-78 HTGGERGIEAA
+78 
-89 SSIGIVGGREDLELQ
+89 
-104 VLSEITKEDIEK
+104 
-116 SKKLRDEAEFT
+116 
-127 VLPSNKGYIFHI
+127 
-139 EVELENKDE
+139 
-148 NATVEIAG
+148 
-156 THTNV
+156 
-161 IRKERNGEV
+161 
-170 LFEKEYSETTTV
+170 
-182 RDVDRSIL
+182 
-190 TIKNIVE
+190 E

-433 TEKAGEGKKR
+433 TEKVSEGKKR

>member
-1 MDNFREW
+1 MDI
-8 KENGDMDEKTKSEI
+8 KTISAI

-36 TEPISIAYA
+36 TEPIAIAYA
-45 SAMCRSLLSSPP
+45 SSIARSLLSSLP
-57 TAVRIYASPNIIKN
+57 TSVAVYASPNIIKN

-89 SSIGIVGGREDLELQ
+89 ASIGIVAGREDLELE
-104 VLSEITKEDIEK
+104 VLSKVGEKDIER
-116 SKKLRDEAEFT
+116 SKELRRDAKFT
-127 VLPSNKGYIFHI
+127 ILPSESGYIFHI
-139 EVELENKDE
+139 RVELKNDSESS
-148 NATVEIAG
+148 AVEIAG
-156 THTNV
+156 NHTNV
-161 IRKERNGEV
+161 ILKERNREV
-170 LFEKEYSETTTV
+170 IYKKEYKDSVESKKT
-182 RDVDRSIL
+182 DRSVL
-190 TIKNIVE
+190 SIKSISE
-197 YAESVD
+197 YADSVD
-203 IDLIKDTIERQ
+203 IESIRETIERQ

-219 AIAEEGL
+219 AIANEGL
-226 TSPRGANI
+226 HGTWGANI

-245 VHNKAKAYA
+245 VQNKAKAYA

-263 GSERPVIIN
+263 GSEKPVVIN

-285 VIVYAR
+285 VIVYAK
-291 DIGVSHNTLL
+291 DLNVSHNTLL
-301 RALVVSNL
+301 RALAVSNL
-309 VTIHLKSGIGRLS
+309 VTIHLKSGIGSLS

-337 VCYLYGGRENE
+337 VCYLFGGRENE

-408 NTIDNVSRIAR
+408 NTINNVSRIAR

-433 TEKAGEGKKR
+433 TGNKCH
-443 GQ
+443 

>member
-1 MDNFREW
+1 MDL
-8 KENGDMDEKTKSEI
+8 KTISAI

-36 TEPISIAYA
+36 TEPIAIAYA
-45 SAMCRSLLSSPP
+45 SSIARSLLSSLP
-57 TAVRIYASPNIIKN
+57 TSVTVYASPNIIKN

-89 SSIGIVGGREDLELQ
+89 ASIGIVGGREDLELE
-104 VLSEITKEDIEK
+104 VLSKVGKEDIK
-116 SKKLRDEAEFT
+116 RSRKLRKEAVFN
-127 VLPSNKGYIFHI
+127 VLPSKSGYIFHI
-139 EVELENKDE
+139 RVEMENEKE
-148 NATVEIAG
+148 NSKVEIAG
-156 THTNV
+156 NHTNV
-161 IRKERNGEV
+161 ILKERNGEV
-170 LFEKEYSETTTV
+170 LFKKEYKESVEAKKT
-182 RDVDRSIL
+182 DRSIL
-190 TIKNIVE
+190 SIKAIAE
-197 YAESVD
+197 YADSVD
-203 IDLIKDTIERQ
+203 IEDIRETLERQ

-219 AIAEEGL
+219 LIAEEGL
-226 TSPRGANI
+226 HGTWGANI
-234 GSILLKSYGES
+234 GAILLKSYGES
-245 VHNKAKAYA
+245 VQNKAKAYA

-263 GSERPVIIN
+263 GSEKPVVIN

-285 VIVYAR
+285 VIVYAK
-291 DIGVSHNTLL
+291 DLNVSHGTLL
-301 RALVVSNL
+301 RALAVSNL
-309 VTIHLKSGIGRLS
+309 VTIHLKSGIGSLS

-337 VCYLYGGRENE
+337 ACYLYGGRENE
-348 ISHTVVNALAIE
+348 IAHTVVNALAIE

-386 MEMQKYGS
+386 MEMQKYGR
-394 EFYGGDGIVKKGVE
+394 EFYGGEGIVKKGVE

-433 TEKAGEGKKR
+433 TGDKCR
-443 GQ
+443 

>member
-1 MDNFREW
+1 MDI
-8 KENGDMDEKTKSEI
+8 KTISAI

-36 TEPISIAYA
+36 TEPIAIAYA
-45 SAMCRSLLSSPP
+45 SSIARSLLSSLP
-57 TAVRIYASPNIIKN
+57 TSVAVYASPNIIKN

-89 SSIGIVGGREDLELQ
+89 ASIGIVAGREDLELE
-104 VLSEITKEDIEK
+104 VLSKVGEKDIER
-116 SKKLRDEAEFT
+116 SKELRRDAKFT
-127 VLPSNKGYIFHI
+127 ILPSESGYIFHI
-139 EVELENKDE
+139 RVELKNDSESS
-148 NATVEIAG
+148 AVEIAG
-156 THTNV
+156 NHTNV
-161 IRKERNGEV
+161 ILKERNREV
-170 LFEKEYSETTTV
+170 IYKKEYKDSVESKKT
-182 RDVDRSIL
+182 DRSVL
-190 TIKNIVE
+190 SIKSISE
-197 YAESVD
+197 YADSVD
-203 IDLIKDTIERQ
+203 IESIREMIERQ

-219 AIAEEGL
+219 AIANEGL
-226 TSPRGANI
+226 HGSWGANI

-245 VHNKAKAYA
+245 VQNKAKAYA

-263 GSERPVIIN
+263 GSEKPVVIN

-285 VIVYAR
+285 VIVYAK
-291 DIGVSHNTLL
+291 DLNVSHNTLL
-301 RALVVSNL
+301 RALAVSNL
-309 VTIHLKSGIGRLS
+309 VTIHLKSGIGSLS

-337 VCYLYGGRENE
+337 VCYLFGGRENE
-348 ISHTVVNALAIE
+348 IAHTVVNALAIE

-394 EFYGGDGIVKKGVE
+394 EFYGGDGIVKKGGE
-408 NTIDNVSRIAR
+408 NTIENVSRIAR

-433 TEKAGEGKKR
+433 TGNKCH
-443 GQ
+443 

>member
-1 MDNFREW
+1 MDL
-8 KENGDMDEKTKSEI
+8 KTISGI

-36 TEPISIAYA
+36 TEPIAIAYA
-45 SAMCRSLLSSPP
+45 SSIARSLLSSLP
-57 TAVRIYASPNIIKN
+57 TSVTVYASPNIIKN

-89 SSIGIVGGREDLELQ
+89 ASIGIVGGREDLELE
-104 VLSEITKEDIEK
+104 VLSEVGKEDIK
-116 SKKLRDEAEFT
+116 RSRKLRKEAVFN
-127 VLPSNKGYIFHI
+127 VLPSKSGYIFHI
-139 EVELENKDE
+139 RVEMENEKE
-148 NATVEIAG
+148 NSKVEIAG
-156 THTNV
+156 NHTNV
-161 IRKERNGEV
+161 ILKERNGEV
-170 LFEKEYSETTTV
+170 LFKKEYKESVEAKKT
-182 RDVDRSIL
+182 DRSIL
-190 TIKNIVE
+190 SIKTIAE
-197 YAESVD
+197 YADSVD
-203 IDLIKDTIERQ
+203 IEDIRETLERQ

-219 AIAEEGL
+219 LIAEEGL
-226 TSPRGANI
+226 HGTWGANI

-245 VHNKAKAYA
+245 VQNKAKAYA

-263 GSERPVIIN
+263 GSEKPVVIN

-285 VIVYAR
+285 VIVYAK
-291 DIGVSHNTLL
+291 DLNVSHGTLL
-301 RALVVSNL
+301 RALAVSNL
-309 VTIHLKSGIGRLS
+309 VTIHLKSGIGSLS

-348 ISHTVVNALAIE
+348 IAHTVVNALAIE

-386 MEMQKYGS
+386 MEMQKYGR
-394 EFYGGDGIVKKGVE
+394 EFYGGEGIVKKGVE

-433 TEKAGEGKKR
+433 TGDKCR
-443 GQ
+443 

>member
-1 MDNFREW
+1 MDI
-8 KENGDMDEKTKSEI
+8 KTISAI

-36 TEPISIAYA
+36 TEPIAIAYA
-45 SAMCRSLLSSPP
+45 SSIARSLLSSLP
-57 TAVRIYASPNIIKN
+57 TSVAVYASPNIIKN

-89 SSIGIVGGREDLELQ
+89 ASIGIVAGREELELE
-104 VLSEITKEDIEK
+104 VLSKVGEEDIK
-116 SKKLRDEAEFT
+116 RSKELRRDAKFT
-127 VLPSNKGYIFHI
+127 ILPSESGYIFHI
-139 EVELENKDE
+139 RVELKNDSESSS
-148 NATVEIAG
+148 VEIAG
-156 THTNV
+156 NHTNV
-161 IRKERNGEV
+161 ILKERNGEV
-170 LFEKEYSETTTV
+170 IYKKEYKDSVESKKT
-182 RDVDRSIL
+182 DRSIL
-190 TIKNIVE
+190 SIKSISE
-197 YAESVD
+197 YADTVD
-203 IDLIKDTIERQ
+203 IESIRETLERQ

-219 AIAEEGL
+219 AIANEGL
-226 TSPRGANI
+226 HGTWGANI

-245 VHNKAKAYA
+245 VQNKAKAYA

-263 GSERPVIIN
+263 GSEKPVVIN

-285 VIVYAR
+285 VIVYAK
-291 DIGVSHNTLL
+291 DLNVSHNTLL
-301 RALVVSNL
+301 RALAVSNL
-309 VTIHLKSGIGRLS
+309 VTIHLKSGIGSLS

-337 VCYLYGGRENE
+337 VCYLFGGRENE

-408 NTIDNVSRIAR
+408 NTIENVSRIAR

-433 TEKAGEGKKR
+433 TGNKCH
-443 GQ
+443 

>member
-1 MDNFREW
+1 MDL
-8 KENGDMDEKTKSEI
+8 KTISAI

-36 TEPISIAYA
+36 TEPIAIAYA
-45 SAMCRSLLSSPP
+45 SSIARSLLSSLP
-57 TAVRIYASPNIIKN
+57 TSVTVYASPNIIKN

-89 SSIGIVGGREDLELQ
+89 ASIGIVGGREDLELE
-104 VLSEITKEDIEK
+104 VLSKVGKEDIK
-116 SKKLRDEAEFT
+116 RSRKLRKEAVFN
-127 VLPSNKGYIFHI
+127 VLPSKSGYIFHI
-139 EVELENKDE
+139 RVEMENEKE
-148 NATVEIAG
+148 NSKVEIAG
-156 THTNV
+156 NHTNV
-161 IRKERNGEV
+161 ILKERNGEV
-170 LFEKEYSETTTV
+170 LFKKEYKESVEAKKT
-182 RDVDRSIL
+182 DRSIL
-190 TIKNIVE
+190 SIKTIAE
-197 YAESVD
+197 YADSVD
-203 IDLIKDTIERQ
+203 IEDIRETLERQ

-219 AIAEEGL
+219 LIAEEGL
-226 TSPRGANI
+226 HGTWGANI
-234 GSILLKSYGES
+234 GAILLKSYGES
-245 VHNKAKAYA
+245 VQNKAKAYA

-263 GSERPVIIN
+263 GSEKPVVIN

-285 VIVYAR
+285 VIVYAK
-291 DIGVSHNTLL
+291 DLNVSHGTLL
-301 RALVVSNL
+301 RALAVSNL
-309 VTIHLKSGIGRLS
+309 VTIHLKSGIGSLS

-337 VCYLYGGRENE
+337 VCYLFGGRENE
-348 ISHTVVNALAIE
+348 IAHTVVNALAIE

-386 MEMQKYGS
+386 MEMQKYGR
-394 EFYGGDGIVKKGVE
+394 EFYGGEGIVKKGVE

-433 TEKAGEGKKR
+433 TGDKCR
-443 GQ
+443 

>member
-1 MDNFREW
+1 MDI
-8 KENGDMDEKTKSEI
+8 KTISAI

-36 TEPISIAYA
+36 TEPIAIAYA
-45 SAMCRSLLSSPP
+45 SSIARSLLSSLP
-57 TAVRIYASPNIIKN
+57 TSVTVYASPNIIKN

-89 SSIGIVGGREDLELQ
+89 ASIGIVAGREDLELE
-104 VLSEITKEDIEK
+104 VLSKVGEKDIER
-116 SKKLRDEAEFT
+116 SKELRRDAKFT
-127 VLPSNKGYIFHI
+127 ILPSESGYIFHI
-139 EVELENKDE
+139 RVELKNNSESS
-148 NATVEIAG
+148 AVEIAG
-156 THTNV
+156 NHTNV
-161 IRKERNGEV
+161 ILKERNREV
-170 LFEKEYSETTTV
+170 IYKKEYKDSVESKKT
-182 RDVDRSIL
+182 DRSVL
-190 TIKNIVE
+190 SIKSISE
-197 YAESVD
+197 YADSVD
-203 IDLIKDTIERQ
+203 IESIRETIERQ

-219 AIAEEGL
+219 AIANEGL
-226 TSPRGANI
+226 HGTWGANI

-245 VHNKAKAYA
+245 VQNKAKAYA

-263 GSERPVIIN
+263 GSEKPVVIN

-285 VIVYAR
+285 VIVYAK
-291 DIGVSHNTLL
+291 DLNVSHNTLL
-301 RALVVSNL
+301 RALAVSNL
-309 VTIHLKSGIGRLS
+309 VTIHLKSGIGSLS

-337 VCYLYGGRENE
+337 VCYLFGGRENE

-408 NTIDNVSRIAR
+408 NTINNVSRIAR

-433 TEKAGEGKKR
+433 TGNKCH
-443 GQ
+443 

>member
-1 MDNFREW
+1 MDI
-8 KENGDMDEKTKSEI
+8 KTISAI

-36 TEPISIAYA
+36 TEPIAIAYA
-45 SAMCRSLLSSPP
+45 SSIARSLLSSLP
-57 TAVRIYASPNIIKN
+57 TSVTVYASPNIIKN

-89 SSIGIVGGREDLELQ
+89 ASIGIVAGREDLELE
-104 VLSEITKEDIEK
+104 VLSKVGEKDIER
-116 SKKLRDEAEFT
+116 SKELRRDAKFT
-127 VLPSNKGYIFHI
+127 ILPSESGYIFHI
-139 EVELENKDE
+139 RVELKNDSESS
-148 NATVEIAG
+148 AVEIAG
-156 THTNV
+156 NHTNV
-161 IRKERNGEV
+161 ILKERNGQV
-170 LFEKEYSETTTV
+170 LFRKEYKENVESKKT
-182 RDVDRSIL
+182 DRSVL
-190 TIKNIVE
+190 SIKSISE
-197 YAESVD
+197 YADSVD
-203 IDLIKDTIERQ
+203 IESIRETLERQ

-219 AIAEEGL
+219 AIANEGL
-226 TSPRGANI
+226 HGTWGANI

-245 VHNKAKAYA
+245 VQNKAKAYA

-263 GSERPVIIN
+263 GSEKPVVIN

-285 VIVYAR
+285 VIVYAK
-291 DIGVSHNTLL
+291 DLNVSHNTLL
-301 RALVVSNL
+301 RALAVSNL
-309 VTIHLKSGIGRLS
+309 VTIHLKSGIGSLS

-337 VCYLYGGRENE
+337 VCYLFGGRENE

-408 NTIDNVSRIAR
+408 NTINNVSRIAR

-433 TEKAGEGKKR
+433 TGNKCH
-443 GQ
+443 

>member
-1 MDNFREW
+1 MDL
-8 KENGDMDEKTKSEI
+8 KTISAI

-36 TEPISIAYA
+36 TEPIAIAYA
-45 SAMCRSLLSSPP
+45 SSIARSLLSSLP
-57 TAVRIYASPNIIKN
+57 TSVTVYASPNIIKN

-89 SSIGIVGGREDLELQ
+89 ASIGIVGGREDLELE
-104 VLSEITKEDIEK
+104 VLSKVGKEDIK
-116 SKKLRDEAEFT
+116 RSRKLRKEAVFN
-127 VLPSNKGYIFHI
+127 VLPSKSGYIFHI
-139 EVELENKDE
+139 RVEMENGKE
-148 NATVEIAG
+148 NSKVEIAG
-156 THTNV
+156 NHTNV
-161 IRKERNGEV
+161 ILKERNGEV
-170 LFEKEYSETTTV
+170 LFKKEYKERKKEKKT
-182 RDVDRSIL
+182 DRSIL
-190 TIKNIVE
+190 SIKAIAE
-197 YAESVD
+197 YADSVD
-203 IDLIKDTIERQ
+203 IEDIRETLERQ

-219 AIAEEGL
+219 LIAEEGL
-226 TSPRGANI
+226 HGTWGANI
-234 GSILLKSYGES
+234 GAILLKSYGES
-245 VHNKAKAYA
+245 VQNKAKAYA

-263 GSERPVIIN
+263 GSEKPVVIN

-285 VIVYAR
+285 VIVYAK
-291 DIGVSHNTLL
+291 DLNVSHNTLL
-301 RALVVSNL
+301 RALAVSNL
-309 VTIHLKSGIGRLS
+309 VTIHLKSGIGSLS

-348 ISHTVVNALAIE
+348 IAHTVVNALAIE

-386 MEMQKYGS
+386 MEMQKYGR
-394 EFYGGDGIVKKGVE
+394 EFYGGEGIVKKGVE

-433 TEKAGEGKKR
+433 TGDKCR
-443 GQ
+443 